1 MVKIGFCDN
10 PITQSK
16 KLIPNPYMMVL
27 HGGIQKFKK
36 LMPKMTA
43 VEVQFLQWKEVPS
56 SSKKLSKYFSSTRAL
71 GIDIVAHTPFLVDK
85 NKKGKPY
92 IPLNIDYCWPIVPSQ
107 YKNKPLS
114 KINDIEINAKKVPLS
129 KFSHLIKVLG
139 ELKVPY
145 LTIHVMKSGLIYN
158 DRDWK
163 AYLKF
168 MKWLYKISSRYNL
181 TPLVETGGIS
191 DSQISDVIKQG
202 FKMNFDPAHYFLEM
216 RSLGKS
222 VPLANKLTF
231 KMYKKLYPHVR
242 VMHLAQ
248 PTSGVDMHYT
258 LLDKRGALTCIPK
271 ILKHQRKHKTIPFI
285 IFETLPDK
293 KALDFVTKILKI

>member
-10 PITQSK
+10 PLTQSR

-27 HGGIQKFKK
+27 HGGIKHFKK

-56 SSKKLSKYFSSTRAL
+56 SSKTLSKYFRDTRAL
-71 GIDIVAHTPFLVDK
+71 GVDIVAHTPFLVDK
-85 NKKGKPY
+85 NKKGILYKS
-92 IPLNIDYCWPIVPSQ
+92 LNIDYCWPVVPSQ
-107 YKNKPLS
+107 YKNKPLA
-114 KINDIEINAKKVPLS
+114 KINDAEINAKKVPLS
-129 KFSHLIKVLG
+129 KFKNLIHVLG

-145 LTIHVMKSGLIYN
+145 LTVHVMKAGIIYN
-158 DRDWK
+158 DKDWK
-163 AYLKF
+163 SYLKF

-191 DSQISDVIKQG
+191 DRQIEEVLSHG

-222 VPLANKLTF
+222 ARSANALTF
-231 KMYKKLYPHVR
+231 KMYKKLYKHVR

-248 PTSGVDMHYT
+248 PTSEVDMHYT

-271 ILKHQRKHKTIPFI
+271 ILKHQRIYKTIPFI
-285 IFETLPDK
+285 IFETFPDK
-293 KALDFVTKILKI
+293 KALDFTTRILRI